1 MILSGMR
8 FGGFFIILGG
18 TAFWLA
24 VPEYWEEFKK
34 LLNETDPA
42 IVPLGLVAIFVIGG
56 LAYRQEYIVSAKR
69 EGKLQDE
76 NKKLKEQIE
85 KILSHT
91 DADKISAYKPLLDA
105 LINMNQRFYK
115 INNSNSDDEKEKEAA
130 LLKNLIP
137 TKFRILKDNNR
148 LNSDVSKQYDV
159 YCDMMESNHLI
170 PDMMESNHLIPDIN
184 SYKQM
189 IQKLIDEL
197 EKYIPSELG
206 SNLDELKNNVK

>member
-1 MILSGMR
+1 MISLKSGFVFIATTIAYYVIER
-8 FGGFFIILGG
+8 WLNLLENLVPDFLPHLNVVDVIFLGIVGFGIYLVLRNQF
-18 TAFWLA
+18 T
-24 VPEYWEEFKK
+24 KSN
-34 LLNETDPA
+34 NEKIDDT
-42 IVPLGLVAIFVIGG
+42 
-56 LAYRQEYIVSAKR
+56 
-69 EGKLQDE
+69 
-76 NKKLKEQIE
+76 NKKIHNELIE
-85 KILSHT
+85 
-91 DADKISAYKPLLDA
+91 DKISAYKPLLDA

-115 INNSNSDDEKEKEAA
+115 INNSNSDDEKKGEAA
-130 LLKNLIP
+130 MLKNLIP

-170 PDMMESNHLIPDIN
+170 PDMMESNHLIPDMMESTHLIPDIN

-197 EKYIPSELG
+197 EKYIPSELV

>member
-1 MILSGMR
+1 MSSLKS
-8 FGGFFIILGG
+8 GFFFIAPTIAYYVIERWLNLLENLVPDFLPHLNVVDVIFLGIVG
-18 TAFWLA
+18 FGIYLVLRNQFT
-24 VPEYWEEFKK
+24 KSN
-34 LLNETDPA
+34 NEKIDDT
-42 IVPLGLVAIFVIGG
+42 
-56 LAYRQEYIVSAKR
+56 
-69 EGKLQDE
+69 
-76 NKKLKEQIE
+76 NKKIHNELIE
-85 KILSHT
+85 
-91 DADKISAYKPLLDA
+91 DKISAYKPLLDA

-115 INNSNSDDEKEKEAA
+115 INNSNSDDEKKGEAV

-159 YCDMMESNHLI
+159 YCDMMEST
-170 PDMMESNHLIPDIN
+170 HLIPDIN

-197 EKYIPSELG
+197 EKYIPSELV